1 MIIVRMVQPALD
13 QIVHMIAMRDRGMT
27 TGWPVNVPCRM
38 PLRPVSADVR
48 MCLVHGDYVLIPM
61 PVVQVIEMAIVDV
74 IRVAFVFNRHVSA
87 PWTVLMSMVLMFNTF
102 AHNQPFRWR
111 KYGRRAQHGKEQI
124 CKPLAQGDHSAW
136 RTNMTGI
143 LPISGRSESV
153 RGVWVPGQPCDRSGG
168 SRRAA
173 TRRQL

>member
-1 MIIVRMVQPALD
+1 
-13 QIVHMIAMRDRGMT
+13 
-27 TGWPVNVPCRM
+27 
-38 PLRPVSADVR
+38 
-48 MCLVHGDYVLIPM
+48 
-61 PVVQVIEMAIVDV
+61 VQVMEMAIVDV

-102 AHNQPFRWR
+102 AHNLPFHGRKCGWR
-111 KYGRRAQHGKEQI
+111 AEHGKKQI

-143 LPISGRSESV
+143 LPISGRSV
-153 RGVWVPGQPCDRSGG
+153 RGVWVPGQPSDRSGG

-173 TRRQL
+173 TRLKL

>member
-27 TGWPVNVPCRM
+27 TVWPVNVPWRM
-38 PLRPVSADVR
+38 PLRPVSAGVR
-48 MCLVHGDYVLIPM
+48 MCLVHGDHVLIHM
-61 PVVQVIEMAIVDV
+61 PVVQVMEVAIVDV

-102 AHNQPFRWR
+102 AHNQPFHW
-111 KYGRRAQHGKEQI
+111 KHSGRAQHGKEQI
-124 CKPLAQGDHSAW
+124 CKPLAQGAHSAW
-136 RTNMTGI
+136 RTNITGI
-143 LPISGRSESV
+143 LPISGRSV
-153 RGVWVPGQPCDRSGG
+153 RGVWVPGQPSDRSGG

-173 TRRQL
+173 TRLKL